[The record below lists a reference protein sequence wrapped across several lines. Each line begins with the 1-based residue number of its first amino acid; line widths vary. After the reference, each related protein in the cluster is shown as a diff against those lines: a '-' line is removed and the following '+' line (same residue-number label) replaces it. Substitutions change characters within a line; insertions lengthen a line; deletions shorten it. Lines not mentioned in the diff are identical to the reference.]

1 MDEYK
6 PKINWRKTVGVMVL
20 AIVLMAVAGWL
31 LSRENF
37 YEMLEA
43 VRSAN
48 HLLVA
53 AAIGIYF
60 LSVAVWA
67 IRWQRAMSF
76 IGCRMGFGIRY
87 LILSATIFLN
97 NITPVARAGG
107 DPFGRAYMM
116 RKLGNVNY
124 SSGLASIIG
133 EHALTPLVIVSFLM
147 AGLIFRFGEGSL
159 QLTLILT
166 VVWVLV
172 ALGAVF
178 GPRFFFKRRIA
189 VRGVSGITNR
199 VLGWF
204 GRHTSVRELV
214 TGIEA
219 FYAST
224 YATMDKWQ
232 HVLEIGSL
240 TLLIGALDVFR
251 VYVIF
256 LALGYHPTLPMLL
269 VSSSLPVIAGM
280 IPFLPGGLILIEGSF
295 VSVFALFSVPLD
307 LGLAA
312 TLIERGISF
321 VLSTIV
327 GAVIFSYLG
336 VKMAAKPSV
345 PK

>member
-1 MDEYK
+1 
-6 PKINWRKTVGVMVL
+6 
-20 AIVLMAVAGWL
+20 
-31 LSRENF
+31 
-37 YEMLEA
+37 
-43 VRSAN
+43 
-48 HLLVA
+48 
-53 AAIGIYF
+53 
-60 LSVAVWA
+60 
-67 IRWQRAMSF
+67 
-76 IGCRMGFGIRY
+76 
-87 LILSATIFLN
+87 
-97 NITPVARAGG
+97 
-107 DPFGRAYMM
+107 
-116 RKLGNVNY
+116 
-124 SSGLASIIG
+124 
-133 EHALTPLVIVSFLM
+133 M
-147 AGLIFRFGEGSL
+147 AGLILRFGEGSIE
-159 QLTLILT
+159 LTLILA
-166 VVWVLV
+166 VVWALV

-189 VRGVSGITNR
+189 FRGVSGITNR

-204 GRHTSVRELV
+204 GRRRNVREIA

-232 HVLEIGSL
+232 HVLAIGSL

-256 LALGYHPTLPMLL
+256 LALGYHPTWPMLL

-280 IPFLPGGLILIEGSF
+280 IPFLPGGLVLIEGSF